1 MTETERVPLAGA
13 GGNWFNAEKATRWEG
28 DALGAPEETLFRTH
42 LGGRVIGRDDGTARR
57 SAGGG
62 CLVLA
67 DSQTA

>member
-42 LGGRVIGRDDGTARR
+42 LGGRVIGPRRWNRTTECRRR
-57 SAGGG
+57 SPCTG
-62 CLVLA
+62 
-67 DSQTA
+67 

>member
-42 LGGRVIGRDDGTARR
+42 LGGVGDRPRRWNRTTECRRR
-57 SAGGG
+57 SPCPG
-62 CLVLA
+62 
-67 DSQTA
+67 